1 MERKVVMIRNN
12 IDLCRSYFFLPP
24 TLKGGKSN
32 QDDTLK
38 GRVFLNFF
46 TLTSTINYVLLNSL
60 DCARLDS
67 VANRKFQGLSV
78 QLSNLDILLKFSLA
92 NLVYSL
98 ANFAVKLLELR
109 IFIEIFLGE
118 LSVIPLRTLR
128 LNFWNLKY
136 KLLHFHFFCI
146 LQN

>member
-1 MERKVVMIRNN
+1 M
-12 IDLCRSYFFLPP
+12 
-24 TLKGGKSN
+24 
-32 QDDTLK
+32 
-38 GRVFLNFF
+38 
-46 TLTSTINYVLLNSL
+46 
-60 DCARLDS
+60 
-67 VANRKFQGLSV
+67 

-136 KLLHFHFFCI
+136 KLLKFPFSVFFSI
-146 LQN
+146 ENKEKPFQSTRLERVLFLKLIASVLLVNLMIRTKLLTYQRLKQLID